1 MADPITAETL
11 QAEFDEKFD
20 KLSKSFEE
28 KQAEIEG
35 TPPEDA
41 AKRDELKKALE
52 GLQGEVKDLTAER
65 GERLREAEWQSIQSE
80 HETLKKAFEDLR
92 TAPNIFGGTASTGDE
107 VIYGEGS
114 GRSFF
119 EDASTL
125 IKGSIGGQVDSET
138 RERYENS
145 LEKAMTEGTGSAGGF
160 LVPPQ
165 ISSEIIQLRQ
175 QDAVLRPLFSSVNI
189 NTTTLKIA
197 SVESGLVAGWVAEL
211 AQKPLG
217 DLTFA
222 ELSVDTFTAAGLAVA
237 SNQLLRDA
245 TPSVDT
251 LINSDLARRLRA
263 LEEVAFIDGSGTNQP
278 RGILNTTGVGTT
290 VYDDASPTVPELL
303 DAVQDAITSIY
314 TTYFGAPN
322 AIVMH
327 PRTWAYIVKARESAS
342 PSTYIVGSP
351 GSNPLGRRAQDDI
364 PGYTGGAVPH
374 GYLFGIPVFC
384 TANMPTNKGGGTE
397 SRIIVGNFK
406 EGLVLD
412 HESVR
417 LASSEHVFFTS
428 NQTIFRAE
436 EQIGFTA
443 ARYPAAFNV
452 VAGTGLAGH

>member
-1 MADPITAETL
+1 MTDLITPETIK
-11 QAEFDEKFD
+11 AEFDEKFET
-20 KLSKSFEE
+20 LSKSFEE
-28 KQAEIEG
+28 KKAEFEAADA
-35 TPPEDA
+35 PEN
-41 AKRDELKKALE
+41 KDELKKSLDS
-52 GLQGEVKDLTAER
+52 LQTEVKDLTEERAER
-65 GERLREAEWQSIQSE
+65 MREAEWQSMQSE
-80 HETLKKAFEDLR
+80 HQTLKKAFEDLR
-92 TAPNIFGGTASTGDE
+92 TAPNVFGATNPAGDDAP
-107 VIYGEGS
+107 YGESS

-119 EDASTL
+119 EDASKL
-125 IKGSIGGQVDSET
+125 IKGSIGGQVESEV

-145 LEKAMTEGTGSAGGF
+145 LEKAMSEGTGSAGGF

-165 ISSEIIQLRQ
+165 ISNEIIQLRQ
-175 QDAVLRPLFSSVNI
+175 QDAILRPLFSSVNI

-251 LINSDLARRLRA
+251 LINSDIARRLRA
-263 LEEVAFIDGSGTNQP
+263 LEEVAFLDGSGTNQP
-278 RGILNTTGVGTT
+278 RGILNTDGVD
-290 VYDDASPTVPELL
+290 VIDADGAATVPELL
-303 DAVQDAITSIY
+303 DLVQDAITAVY
-314 TTYFGAPN
+314 TDYFGAPN

-342 PSTYIVGSP
+342 PSTYIVGNP
-351 GSNPLGRRAQDDI
+351 GSNPLGRRAQEAI
-364 PGYTGGAVPH
+364 PGYSDASTPR
-374 GYLFGIPVFC
+374 GYLFGYPVYC

-397 SRIIVGNFK
+397 SRIIVGNFN

-436 EQIGFTA
+436 EQLGFTA
-443 ARYPAAFNV
+443 ARYPAAFKAI
-452 VAGTGLAGH
+452 AGDGLAGK

>member
-1 MADPITAETL
+1 MPDPITPETIK
-11 QAEFDEKFD
+11 AEFDEKFET
-20 KLSKSFEE
+20 LSKSFEE
-28 KQAEIEG
+28 KKGEFEG
-35 TPPEDA
+35 TPPDDA
-41 AKRDELKKALE
+41 EKRDELKKALDT
-52 GLQGEVKDLTAER
+52 LQGEVKDLTEER
-65 GERLREAEWQSIQSE
+65 SERMREIEWQSIQSE

-92 TAPNIFGGTASTGDE
+92 TAPNIFGGTTPSDE
-107 VIYGEGS
+107 ALYGEGS

-119 EDASTL
+119 EDASEM
-125 IKGSIGGQVDSET
+125 IKGSLGGQVSSET

-165 ISSEIIQLRQ
+165 ISSEIIELRQ
-175 QDAVLRPLFSSVNI
+175 QDAILRPLFSSVNI

-197 SVESGLVAGWVAEL
+197 SVASGLVAGWVAEL

-217 DLTFA
+217 DLTFE

-245 TPSVDT
+245 NPSVDT
-251 LINSDLARRLRA
+251 LINSDIARRLRA
-263 LEEVAFIDGSGTNQP
+263 LEEVAFLDGSGTNQP
-278 RGILNTTGVGTT
+278 RGILNTVGVGTT
-290 VYDDASPTVPELL
+290 VYDDGSPTVPELL

-314 TTYFGAPN
+314 TNYFGAPN

-351 GSNPLGRRAQDDI
+351 GSDPLGRRAQDNI
-364 PGYTGGAVPH
+364 PGYGGGATPR
-374 GYLFGIPVFC
+374 GYLFGYPVFC
-384 TANMPTNKGGGTE
+384 TANVPTTKGAGTE

-417 LASSEHVFFTS
+417 LASSEHVYFTS

-443 ARYPAAFNV
+443 ARYPAAFQV
-452 VAGTGLAGH
+452 VAGTGLMGV